1 MGKNSKTNN
10 PPVEAPVVEPEKKE
24 DKVPATQETKVEIPG
39 VPQGLDQNH
48 KADMIGYAQHRKD
61 EMLRTNENNP
71 EKYKALTMIEDAF
84 FIDTALTEAVIRKN
98 PIGHI
103 LTINEANY
111 KALQV
116 LANEMGVTLPDYKSL
131 PKPTK
136 EQLAAVGLEAAA
148 GQVVLALEDK
158 NVSKE
163 AKEKKKKEQKI
174 IDESAKKDY
183 MKDHT
188 KIETDEQL
196 KEALGFQLVNPAIA
210 NPIEKLVTTA
220 QFYRSYLEA
229 RAEKSDNPEAELAKI
244 HEFTLAD
251 LLQDITQMV
260 EPTFIATGFGSLFGR
275 RAHDANSVVPAF
287 CMFKN
292 CVINRKTGKTKYSDE
307 EIAAFV
313 RVLIAWYVSS
323 KSAEMSSAIKAK
335 EENIKVLKRDAKA
348 NAKGIETEEK
358 KIAGLKKSIEHF
370 NKMLALV
377 TDPSFDIVDNFIM
390 AYNNKED
397 ANHMYAVEI
406 AKSVLDTYY
415 RGVEIPELEF
425 DSMLLNIQQHAGII
439 LNLFSVPDMRRSEYA
454 SENLISFNVVPA
466 EEEKTD
472 EEEESKN

>member
-1 MGKNSKTNN
+1 MGKNNKPKN
-10 PPVEAPVVEPEKKE
+10 PPVEAPIVDKPEE
-24 DKVPATQETKVEIPG
+24 NKVPATMETKVEIPG

-111 KALQV
+111 KALQT
-116 LANEMGVTLPDYKSL
+116 LAGEMGVTLPEYKSL

-163 AKEKKKKEQKI
+163 AREKKKKEQKI

-183 MKDHT
+183 VKDHT

-196 KEALGFQLVNPAIA
+196 KEALGFQLVNPAIT

-220 QFYRSYLEA
+220 QFYRSYLET

-260 EPTFIATGFGSLFGR
+260 EPTFVAQGFGNILGR

-292 CVINRKTGKTKYSDE
+292 CVINRKTGKAKYSDE

-313 RVLIAWYVSS
+313 RVLIAWYVSF

-335 EENIKVLKRDAKA
+335 EENVKVLKKDAKA

-415 RGVEIPELEF
+415 RNVEVPELEF

-439 LNLFSVPDMRRSEYA
+439 LNLFSISDMRRSEY
-454 SENLISFNVVPA
+454 SVENLIEFKAASA
-466 EEEKTD
+466 EEEKPA
-472 EEEESKN
+472 EEESKN

>member
-1 MGKNSKTNN
+1 MADKKKKN
-10 PPVEAPVVEPEKKE
+10 PPVEAPVVEKKE
-24 DKVPATQETKVEIPG
+24 EKQLPVEQEVKVEIPG
-39 VPQGLDQNH
+39 VPAGLDQNH

-84 FIDTALTEAVIRKN
+84 FIDTALTEALIKKN
-98 PIGHI
+98 PAGHI

-111 KALQV
+111 KSLQV
-116 LANEMGVTLPDYKSL
+116 LATDMGVTLPDYKSL

-136 EQLAAVGLEAAA
+136 EQLATVGLEAAA
-148 GQVVLALEDK
+148 GQVVLAIEDK
-158 NVSKE
+158 NISKE
-163 AKEKKKKEQKI
+163 AKDKKKKEQKI

-183 MKDHT
+183 TRDHT

-196 KEALGFQLVNPAIA
+196 KEALGFQLVNPAIS

-229 RAEKSDNPEAELAKI
+229 RAEKSDNTEAELAKI

-260 EPTFIATGFGSLFGR
+260 EPTFVAQGFGNLLGR
-275 RAHDANSVVPAF
+275 RAHDANSIVPAF

-292 CVINRKTGKTKYSDE
+292 CVTDRKTGKVKYSDE

-313 RVLIAWYVSS
+313 RVLIAWYVSA
-323 KSAEMSSAIKAK
+323 KTAEMSTAIKAK
-335 EENIKVLKRDAKA
+335 EENIKVLKKDAKA

-358 KIAGLKKSIEHF
+358 KIAGLKSSIEHF
-370 NKMLALV
+370 NKMLSLV

-390 AYNNKED
+390 AYNSKED
-397 ANHMYAVEI
+397 VNHIYAIEI
-406 AKSVLDTYY
+406 AKSITDTYY
-415 RGVEIPELEF
+415 RNVEVPELEF
-425 DSMLLNIQQHAGII
+425 DSLLLNIQQHAGII
-439 LNLFSVPDMRRSEYA
+439 LNLFSISDMRRSEYS
-454 SENLISFNVVPA
+454 SENLIDFSA
-466 EEEKTD
+466 STKEERTGEK
-472 EEEESKN
+472 NA